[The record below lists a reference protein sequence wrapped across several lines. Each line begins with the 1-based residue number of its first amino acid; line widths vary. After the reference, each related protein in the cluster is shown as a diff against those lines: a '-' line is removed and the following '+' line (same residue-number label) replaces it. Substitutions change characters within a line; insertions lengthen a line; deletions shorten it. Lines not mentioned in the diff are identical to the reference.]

1 MCKLNAEIS
10 ADSLIRTCT
19 RPPVSNKVEANRVLF
34 FCDFHAYGE
43 EGAYGQSTHTRL
55 EKGQAG
61 SRAGLEA
68 AATAADNKGG
78 EANRQAAARA
88 AADTGRAAPGLLG
101 PGRNRGNNYK
111 STAGPGPESK
121 TQPRSWA
128 AAQRGGGT
136 VSVRAGAVH
145 KMGSE
150 RSQVR
155 ANRAKIQGG
164 FTSLQQE
171 LGAIDRQLRER
182 TRCARVAGAA
192 RHWLSS
198 SASGPLAE
206 AAWEVTG
213 GSRQLHGSCCPII
226 HSTGY

>member
-1 MCKLNAEIS
+1 M
-10 ADSLIRTCT
+10 
-19 RPPVSNKVEANRVLF
+19 
-34 FCDFHAYGE
+34 
-43 EGAYGQSTHTRL
+43 
-55 EKGQAG
+55 
-61 SRAGLEA
+61 
-68 AATAADNKGG
+68 
-78 EANRQAAARA
+78 
-88 AADTGRAAPGLLG
+88 
-101 PGRNRGNNYK
+101 
-111 STAGPGPESK
+111 PESK
-121 TQPRSWA
+121 AQPRSWA

-136 VSVRAGAVH
+136 VSARAGSVH
-145 KMGSE
+145 KMGSVKG
-150 RSQVR
+150 QVR

-213 GSRQLHGSCCPII
+213 VSRQLLGSCCPIA
-226 HSTGY
+226 HSIGYRAARIGRPQCNSARGIAAAKVTRFIKLHTGI

>member
-1 MCKLNAEIS
+1 MEVRARKAGRRWS
-10 ADSLIRTCT
+10 T
-19 RPPVSNKVEANRVLF
+19 
-34 FCDFHAYGE
+34 YGE
-43 EGAYGQSTHTRL
+43 EGAYGQSTRTRL
-55 EKGQAG
+55 EKDQAG
-61 SRAGLEA
+61 SRAGQEA
-68 AATAADNKGG
+68 AASAADSKGSD
-78 EANRQAAARA
+78 ANRQAAAQA
-88 AADTGRAAPGLLG
+88 AADTGRAAPGLLV
-101 PGRNRGNNYK
+101 PGRSRGNNYK
-111 STAGPGPESK
+111 STAGPGPENK

-136 VSVRAGAVH
+136 VSARAGSVH
-145 KMGSE
+145 KMGSVKG
-150 RSQVR
+150 QVR

-171 LGAIDRQLRER
+171 LGAIDRQLQER

-213 GSRQLHGSCCPII
+213 VSRQLHGSCCPIT
-226 HSTGY
+226 H